1 MEDISIIA
9 KKTWKALREDGIA
22 GTYRKTRSYIHTAK
36 VRKQLAQYEGKVCG
50 DVLFINGCDYLRYL
64 IRQDIGLC
72 ISRNS

>member
-36 VRKQLAQYEGKVCG
+36 VRKQLAQYEGMYCSSMGV
-50 DVLFINGCDYLRYL
+50 IILRYL